1 VRKAFARLVLR
12 LARWRTVGDI
22 PSSGV
27 LVGAPHTS
35 NWDWV
40 AMLLLMWSGGVP
52 PRVLIKREIMR
63 TPLGPLLRATGGI
76 SLDRQNPGA
85 VVRDLI
91 AEARSGEPFLLIIA
105 AEGTRTKG
113 DYWKSGFYRIA
124 KQTGLPVSL
133 GFIDGPTRT
142 MGFGPSFTPTGDV
155 VADMDLVRA
164 FYADK
169 QGIHPERRT
178 EPRLR
183 EEDAEHRSQGSGC
196 ATNAERG
203 LIM

>member
-1 VRKAFARLVLR
+1 MRVRKVFARSVIR
-12 LARWRTVGDI
+12 LAGWHTVGEV
-22 PSSGV
+22 PRSGI

-52 PRVLIKREIMR
+52 PRVLIKQEVMR
-63 TPLGPLLRATGGI
+63 TPLGPLLRVNGGI
-76 SLDRQNPGA
+76 ALDRQNPGH
-85 VVRDLI
+85 VVQDLI
-91 AEARSGEPFLLIIA
+91 AEAKSEEPFLLIIA
-105 AEGTRTKG
+105 AEGTRKKT

-124 KQTGLPVSL
+124 KQAGLPISM

-142 MGFGPSFTPTGDV
+142 IGFGPTFTPTDDV
-155 VADMDLVRA
+155 VADMFLVRS

-169 QGIHPERRT
+169 RGVHPEQRT

-183 EEDAEHRSQGSGC
+183 EEDAAAR
-196 ATNAERG
+196 
-203 LIM
+203 

>member
-1 VRKAFARLVLR
+1 MRKGLARLVLR
-12 LARWRTVGDI
+12 LARWRTVGDV
-22 PSSGV
+22 PRSGV

-52 PRVLIKREIMR
+52 PRVLIKAEIMR
-63 TPLGPLLRATGGI
+63 TPLGPLLRANGGI

-91 AEARSGEPFLLIIA
+91 AEARSGEPFLLILA
-105 AEGTRTKG
+105 AEGTRKKV

-124 KQTGLPVSL
+124 QQTGLPISM

-142 MGFGPSFTPTGDV
+142 MGFGPSLMPTGDV
-155 VADMDLVRA
+155 VADMDVVRA

-169 QGIHPERRT
+169 HGIHPELRT

-183 EEDAEHRSQGSGC
+183 EEDGA
-196 ATNAERG
+196 AERPRAS
-203 LIM
+203 